1 MIYLNIETLI
11 GENFGMNSKTYNF
24 SNRLINIDSS
34 HRCPLEC
41 PKCQRQAIRKQGYK
55 VPGRDMPW
63 NDFIKIAKYFKKGLI
78 FCGQISDP
86 TFNPKLIKKLK
97 YCKENKIKAIL
108 NTAASQ
114 RPIEWYKEA
123 FEANKNALWIFGVD
137 GLPKDS
143 HKYRIHQDG
152 PKLFE
157 VMKMGVKMGN
167 NIRWQYI
174 AFNYNENN
182 IEEAR
187 QLAKDNNIK
196 FDVIHSGRWEEKDP
210 YKPKN
215 PNYYLN
221 SKRDKFYKDY
231 KKAMERELRNAKS

>member
-1 MIYLNIETLI
+1 M
-11 GENFGMNSKTYNF
+11 KT
-24 SNRLINIDSS
+24 INLDIT
-34 HRCPLEC
+34 HRCTLQC
-41 PKCQRQAIRKQGYK
+41 GKCSRQDPTYVYEK
-55 VPGRDMPW
+55 RDVTLDEF
-63 NDFIKIAKYFKKGLI
+63 NKITDYYTHII

-86 TFNPKLIKKLK
+86 SANPLMIDMLK
-97 YCKENKIKAIL
+97 YCYEHKIKIGL
-108 NTAASQ
+108 NTAASHK
-114 RPIEWYKEA
+114 PIKWYKEA
-123 FEANKNALWIFGVD
+123 FEANSLAHWIFGVD

-157 VMKMGVKMGN
+157 VMKMGAKMGN

-187 QLAKDNNIK
+187 QLAKDNGIQ
-196 FDVIHSGRWEEKDP
+196 FDVIHSGRWETKDP
-210 YKPKN
+210 LKPRN

-231 KKAMERELRNAKS
+231 KIALEQALKK

>member
-1 MIYLNIETLI
+1 MFKSEIKEFYD
-11 GENFGMNSKTYNF
+11 F
-24 SNRLINIDSS
+24 SDRGINIDSS

-41 PKCQRQAIRKQGYK
+41 PKCQRQAILKRGHK

-63 NDFIKIAKYFKKGLI
+63 EDFIKIAKFFKKGLI

-86 TFNPKLIKKLK
+86 SANPLMIDILK
-97 YCKENKIKAIL
+97 YCYEHKIPIGL
-108 NTAASQ
+108 NTAASHK
-114 RPIEWYKEA
+114 PVKWYKKA
-123 FEANKNALWIFGVD
+123 FEANRKAHWIFGID

-143 HKYRIHQDG
+143 HKYRINQNG

-187 QLAKDNNIK
+187 QLAKNNDIK
-196 FDVIHSGRWEEKDP
+196 FDVIHSGRWETNDP

-215 PNYYLN
+215 PDYYLN

-231 KKAMERELRNAKS
+231 KNAIEQELKNAKN